1 MFLFIFPFV
10 IFAPVDTLLSIH
22 LMFLFILFLEL
33 LLFLMGYFNTSHVLI
48 YPCTWRKW
56 NGNEKFQYI
65 SCSYLS
71 VGQMMTAFGEGNF
84 NTSHVLIYPSC
95 SRCCKTRDCY
105 FNTSHVLI
113 YLYTSV
119 LFAMSYEFQYI
130 SCSYLSDYYAFN
142 DIWKIL
148 FQYISCSYLSTCLF
162 LTTS

>member
-56 NGNEKFQYI
+56 NGNENFQYI

-71 VGQMMTAFGEGNF
+71 KEPGSFLKQVEG
-84 NTSHVLIYPSC
+84 
-95 SRCCKTRDCY
+95 
-105 FNTSHVLI
+105 
-113 YLYTSV
+113 
-119 LFAMSYEFQYI
+119 FQYI
-130 SCSYLSDYYAFN
+130 SCSYLSLIYVGDFN
-142 DIWKIL
+142 MSTG
-148 FQYISCSYLSTCLF
+148 FQYISCSYLSLKALPLCTSKVISIHLMFLF
-162 LTTS
+162 ISCTFYLQRI